1 MIIKLITKVIS
12 LILSTALLVIP
23 ILAQNAVNKRI
34 DKSEQAERIAQLED
48 DYASGKIAPVD
59 MASFFD
65 GDLNAEI
72 ENGIKFNELSY
83 IATHNSY
90 QKDETEAAKQV
101 FRNLEQLTFGLVTEE
116 RALFESET
124 LTQQFNK
131 GILSVEIDV
140 EPVVKKGVTS
150 FVCMHMPVWSAGTTC
165 YDFAL
170 AMKEIYLWSEN
181 NPNHLPITVII
192 EPKKYAFPAN
202 GMKKFSLQYANEL
215 DKIIRDT
222 LKDKLCTP
230 ADMLR
235 DYESFRDM
243 RLNDD
248 WCKVSDLLGK
258 VMILLHPCDTTTDYI
273 AQDYS
278 VKSQAMFPALTY
290 GNKNDSFAS
299 FLLINDPQT
308 AFDTSEEIID
318 NLKFVVRTR
327 ADKYMDVTEEG
338 RKNADLSG
346 AQIVSTDYPQRDRN
360 TPADDVFSFANDKNI
375 KKNK

>member
-1 MIIKLITKVIS
+1 MITKFIS
-12 LILSTALLVIP
+12 LILSTALLVLP
-23 ILAQNAVNKRI
+23 ILFQNAANKRT
-34 DKSEQAERIAQLED
+34 DKAEQIERIAQLEE
-48 DYASGKIAPVD
+48 DYKNGKIAPVD

-65 GDLNAEI
+65 GDLEAEL

-83 IATHNSY
+83 VATHNSY
-90 QKDETEAAKQV
+90 QKDETEAAKKV
-101 FRNLEQLTFGLVTEE
+101 FENLSQLTFGLVNKEK
-116 RALFESET
+116 ALFESET
-124 LTQQFNK
+124 LTQQFSN
-131 GILSVEIDV
+131 GVLSVEIDV

-181 NPNHLPITVII
+181 NPNHLPITIII
-192 EPKKYAFPAN
+192 EPKKYALPVN
-202 GMKKFSLQYANEL
+202 GMKKFTVQYANDL
-215 DKIIRDT
+215 DAIIRDT
-222 LKDKLCTP
+222 LKEKLFTP

-258 VMILLHPCDTTTDYI
+258 VMILLHPCDATTDYI

-278 VKSQAMFPALTY
+278 VRTQAMFPALTY

-299 FLLINDPQT
+299 FLLINDPIT
-308 AFDTSEEIID
+308 ANDTSEEIID
-318 NLKFVVRTR
+318 NLNFVVRTR
-327 ADKYMDVTEEG
+327 ADEYLKITDENRE
-338 RKNADLSG
+338 KAILSG
-346 AQIVSTDYPQRDRN
+346 AHIVSTDYPPRDRGTDN
-360 TPADDVFSFANDKNI
+360 LFTFANGKTI
-375 KKNK
+375 KRNK